1 MRQILIFLLA
11 IAAAGPL
18 AAQQVYKWVD
28 KDGTVHFTDS
38 PPPESVRA
46 ERRVLH
52 SNVQSSVGNTQD
64 VRGMNQ
70 DEIDVLYTPE
80 QRKAACEQARANHT
94 TLSNMTTITVDR
106 DNDGVVETLTEA
118 EKADELRRAQEQIQL
133 LCTDDPTS

>member
-52 SNVQSSVGNTQD
+52 SNVQSSAGNTQD

-94 TLSNMTTITVDR
+94 TLSNMATITVDR
-106 DNDGVVETLTEA
+106 NNDGVVETLTEE
-118 EKADELRRAQEQIQL
+118 EKVEELRRAQEQIQL